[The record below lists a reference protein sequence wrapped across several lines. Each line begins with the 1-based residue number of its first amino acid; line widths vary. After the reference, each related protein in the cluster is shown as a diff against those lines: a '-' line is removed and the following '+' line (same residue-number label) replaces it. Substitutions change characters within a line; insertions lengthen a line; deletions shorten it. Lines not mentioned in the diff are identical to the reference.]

1 MPGWLRP
8 PKVGKAASRT
18 MFSPLCASSSDAL
31 RFRYMKSR
39 TTVRGTPTASAILP
53 DGTMI
58 ELVYQPDGERTLLA
72 AYQDDKVTFHETM
85 EMPSGER
92 LVPIAAQ
99 NNLIR
104 HHAVLLP
111 EQPDEYGSV
120 AELVDEIETYLRR
133 YVDLSPAFFG
143 IATHYILLSWVYDA
157 FNELPY
163 LRLRGEPGSGKTRAL
178 IVIGSLCYKGFL
190 ASGAS
195 TVSPIFHTLDTFRGT
210 FIFDE
215 ADFRF
220 SDEKAELV
228 KIFNNGNVRGFPVLR
243 TAISAKREFD
253 PQAFMVFGPKIVAMR
268 HAFEDRA
275 LESRFITEEMG
286 QRPMRPDIPINLPDI
301 QQAEARA
308 LRNKLLMYRFQ
319 TLGTVQ
325 VDVGLVD
332 PTLSSRLNQILVP
345 LLSIIDDEQV
355 RANIAAAARTLD
367 RTLRSERA
375 ATPEAQL
382 LEVLTEVLADSTR
395 NAVPFAEI
403 TQSFAIRFGAEF
415 ERPIT
420 PRYLGSLLRTR
431 LHLASYKTRGVYV
444 VPVSEKSKVDA
455 LCPRYGVTIYPPTAG

>member
-1 MPGWLRP
+1 MKFP
-8 PKVGKAASRT
+8 T
-18 MFSPLCASSSDAL
+18 SS
-31 RFRYMKSR
+31 K
-39 TTVRGTPTASAILP
+39 GTPTASAVLP
-53 DGTMI
+53 DGTLI
-58 ELVYQPDGERTLLA
+58 ELVYQPDEERTLLVA
-72 AYQDDKVTFHETM
+72 WHTDKMTLHEM
-85 EMPSGER
+85 IEMDSGER
-92 LVPIAAQ
+92 LIPISAQ

-104 HHAVLLP
+104 HRAVLLP
-111 EQPDEYGSV
+111 ARPDEYGSI
-120 AELVDEIETYLRR
+120 AKLVREIESHLRR

-143 IATHYILLSWVYDA
+143 ITTYYILLSWVYDA

-286 QRPMRPDIPINLPDI
+286 QRPLRPDIPINLPDV
-301 QQAEARA
+301 QQIEARA
-308 LRNKLLMYRFQ
+308 LRNKLLMYRFR
-319 TLGTVQ
+319 TLGTVKI
-325 VDVGLVD
+325 DDGLVD
-332 PTLSSRLNQILVP
+332 PALSSRLNQILVP
-345 LLSIIDDEQV
+345 LLSIIDDAQV
-355 RANIAAAARTLD
+355 RADIVVAAKTLD
-367 RTLRSERA
+367 RTLKSERA

-382 LEVLTEVLADSTR
+382 LEILTEALADATR
-395 NAVPFAEI
+395 NTVPFTEI
-403 TQSFAIRFGAEF
+403 VQSFTVRFGAEF

-420 PRYLGSLLRTR
+420 PRYLGSLLRSR
-431 LHLASYKTRGVYV
+431 LHLASYKTRGNYV
-444 VPVSEKSKVDA
+444 VPVSEKAKVDA
-455 LCPRYGVTIYPPTAG
+455 LCPRYGVAVYSPSA

>member
-1 MPGWLRP
+1 ML
-8 PKVGKAASRT
+8 
-18 MFSPLCASSSDAL
+18 
-31 RFRYMKSR
+31 
-39 TTVRGTPTASAILP
+39 
-53 DGTMI
+53 
-58 ELVYQPDGERTLLA
+58 ELVYEPAAERTQLA
-72 AYQDDKVTFHETM
+72 SFQDGAVTLHDVIASPT
-85 EMPSGER
+85 GER
-92 LVPIAAQ
+92 LVPIAAT

-104 HHAVLLP
+104 HRVVLLP
-111 EQPDEYGSV
+111 EQPEEYGTV
-120 AELVDEIETYLRR
+120 AELVGEIESYLYR

-178 IVIGSLCYKGFL
+178 IVIGSLCYQAFL

-268 HAFEDRA
+268 HAFQDRA

-286 QRPMRPDIPINLPDI
+286 QRPMRADIPINLPDC
-301 QQAEARA
+301 QQAEALA
-308 LRNKLLMYRFQ
+308 LRNKLLLYRFRAV
-319 TLGTVQ
+319 GTAAI
-325 VDVGLVD
+325 DPSLVD
-332 PTLSSRLNQILVP
+332 LTVSSRLNQILVP
-345 LLSIIDDEQV
+345 LLSIIDDACV
-355 RANIAAAARTLD
+355 RADITAAARTLD
-367 RTLRSERA
+367 QSLKNERA
-375 ATPEAQL
+375 GTAEGQL
-382 LEVLTEVLADSTR
+382 LEILSELLADAAR
-395 NAVPFAEI
+395 EVVPLSEI
-403 TQSFAIRFGAEF
+403 TAAFVTRFGA

-431 LHLASYKTRGVYV
+431 LHLTSYKTHGVYV
-444 VPVSEKSKVDA
+444 VPIGEKTKVDA
-455 LCPRYGVTIYPPTAG
+455 LCPRYGVTPYPLP

>member
-1 MPGWLRP
+1 MKQLSTQPRGLP
-8 PKVGKAASRT
+8 SAGT
-18 MFSPLCASSSDAL
+18 ILSDGSL
-31 RFRYMKSR
+31 
-39 TTVRGTPTASAILP
+39 V
-53 DGTMI
+53 
-58 ELVYQPDGERTLLA
+58 ELVYQPETEQTGFAVFQDGATTF
-72 AYQDDKVTFHETM
+72 QDVID
-85 EMPSGER
+85 PPAGER
-92 LVPIAAQ
+92 LVPISVT

-104 HHAVLLP
+104 HRVVLLP
-111 EQPDEYGSV
+111 EGAQEYGSV
-120 AELVDEIETYLRR
+120 AELVAEIESYLRR

-163 LRLRGEPGSGKTRAL
+163 LRLRGEPGTGKTRAL

-243 TAISAKREFD
+243 TAISTKREFD

-286 QRPMRPDIPINLPDI
+286 QRSMRADIPINLPDT
-301 QQAEARA
+301 QEAEARA
-308 LRNKLLMYRFQ
+308 LRNKLLCYRFRSLA
-319 TLGTVQ
+319 TTQ
-325 VDVGLVD
+325 VNSALID
-332 PTLSSRLNQILVP
+332 PAISSRLNQILVP
-345 LLSIIDDEQV
+345 LLSIIDDETV
-355 RANIAAAARTLD
+355 RTDIAAAARSLD
-367 RTLRSERA
+367 RNTKNERA
-375 ATPEAQL
+375 GTPEAQL
-382 LEVLTEVLADSTR
+382 LEVLSELLADTAR
-395 NAVPFAEI
+395 PAVPLSEI
-403 TQSFAIRFGAEF
+403 TALFTARHGADC
-415 ERPIT
+415 ERPVT
-420 PRYLGSLLRTR
+420 SRYVGSLLRTR

-444 VPVSEKSKVDA
+444 MPTTERAKVRVMAERFGVRSQEPAQEGQKDEQHRDA
-455 LCPRYGVTIYPPTAG
+455 QL

>member
-1 MPGWLRP
+1 
-8 PKVGKAASRT
+8 
-18 MFSPLCASSSDAL
+18 
-31 RFRYMKSR
+31 MKHLSKQA
-39 TTVRGTPTASAILP
+39 RGVPTAGTNLP
-53 DGTMI
+53 DGTLI
-58 ELVYQPDGERTLLA
+58 ELVYQPETEQTQLASFQDGA
-72 AYQDDKVTFHETM
+72 VTFHDTVEP
-85 EMPSGER
+85 PSGER
-92 LVPIAAQ
+92 LVPISAK

-104 HHAVLLP
+104 HRAVLLP
-111 EQPDEYGSV
+111 ERPDEYGSV
-120 AELVDEIETYLRR
+120 AGLIGEIEAYLRR

-178 IVIGSLCYKGFL
+178 IVIGSICYKGFL

-286 QRPMRPDIPINLPDI
+286 QRPMRADIPINLPDI
-301 QQAEARA
+301 QQVEAQA
-308 LRNKLLMYRFQ
+308 LRNKLLLYRFR
-319 TLGTVQ
+319 TVRSATINPS
-325 VDVGLVD
+325 LID
-332 PTLSSRLNQILVP
+332 PALSSRLNQILVP
-345 LLSIIDDEQV
+345 LLSIIDDDAV
-355 RANIAAAARTLD
+355 RADIAAAARTLD

-375 ATPEAQL
+375 GTPEAQL
-382 LEVLTEVLADSTR
+382 LEVLTEILADTTQGTMSL
-395 NAVPFAEI
+395 AEI
-403 TQSFAIRFGAEF
+403 VAMFATRFGADF

-420 PRYLGSLLRTR
+420 SRYLGSLLRTR
-431 LHLASYKTRGVYV
+431 LHLVSYKTKGVYV
-444 VPVSEKSKVDA
+444 VPVAEKAKVDA
-455 LCPRYGVTIYPPTAG
+455 LCPRYGVTPYQREPITGNV